1 MTGKGVIGWILQMAL
16 GPLLKIGQG
25 ITGIFNFLK
34 PTLPNLTQSRVAG
47 AVREYEVAAQQT
59 AKTSI
64 AKVTGLFERAN
75 MIEMDMPHGRRYRI
89 TYEFEVYDKKTGL
102 ISTEI
107 RRVYEAKN
115 RSIDEMLSRGEG
127 QFDRLF
133 EKYEKV
139 IRNTRVLNVYH
150 NEGWTY

>member
-1 MTGKGVIGWILQMAL
+1 MTGKGVIGWILQMAV
-16 GPLLKIGQG
+16 GPLLKIGQS
-25 ITGIFNFLK
+25 ITGIFDFLR

-47 AVREYEVAAQQT
+47 FVREYEVAAQKTT
-59 AKTSI
+59 AVSTAIK
-64 AKVTGLFERAN
+64 TGLFERAN

-102 ISTEI
+102 VSTEI

-115 RSIDEMLSRGEG
+115 RSLNEILARGG
-127 QFDRLF
+127 NQFESLF
-133 EKYEKV
+133 AQYDKV
-139 IRNTRVLNVYH
+139 LKGTKVLNVYH